1 MELDVKQEPA
11 RIGDK
16 AGLFALTTASLLAL
30 LSASCCVL
38 PIGLSILGVGGSW
51 LAILGPF
58 AANRSLIL
66 VGVGIVIGLAWLWL
80 IWRAPCARQ
89 RRAGILAAVVGASGL
104 FVIALSAPLW
114 EQDAA
119 RFLFE
124 QWRLLSR

>member
-1 MELDVKQEPA
+1 MKQEPV
-11 RIGDK
+11 RIADK
-16 AGLFALTTASLLAL
+16 ASLFALTTASLLAL

-51 LAILGPF
+51 LSLLGPF
-58 AANRSLIL
+58 VANRSLIL
-66 VGVGIVIGLAWLWL
+66 VGVGVVIGLAWLWL
-80 IWRAPCARQ
+80 IWRAPCAKY
-89 RRAGILAAVVGASGL
+89 RRASVLTAVSASGL

-124 QWRLLSR
+124 QWRLSR